1 MPVGNLAR
9 IRAFGIAAVLMVPL
23 GGCGFLES
31 TWDALAFWQDDT
43 PAPMAQADAAPPSSA
58 MAAQTAASD
67 LDKIKAEMSA
77 LEKQRQ
83 WLDGRL
89 KELTAMVAAREGVP
103 KSAAKEMASAMP
115 AAPAPAAPAAPAP
128 APAAAMKTAKA
139 PAPTGDLFAESA
151 SFGVHLASYR
161 KIDDVNRGWAQ
172 LRKALPEQLKGLE
185 ARAIT
190 VDFNDKRGAF
200 IRLKAGPFA
209 SREAA
214 MQKCTELKA
223 AGQYCHVDDFSGEAM
238 GAKS

>member
-1 MPVGNLAR
+1 
-9 IRAFGIAAVLMVPL
+9 
-23 GGCGFLES
+23 
-31 TWDALAFWQDDT
+31 
-43 PAPMAQADAAPPSSA
+43 MA
-58 MAAQTAASD
+58 
-67 LDKIKAEMSA
+67 
-77 LEKQRQ
+77 
-83 WLDGRL
+83 
-89 KELTAMVAAREGVP
+89 
-103 KSAAKEMASAMP
+103 
-115 AAPAPAAPAAPAP
+115 AAPAP
-128 APAAAMKTAKA
+128 APASTTKAAKA
-139 PAPTGDLFAESA
+139 AAATGDLFAETA

-209 SREAA
+209 NREAA
-214 MQKCTELKA
+214 TQKCAELKA

>member
-1 MPVGNLAR
+1 
-9 IRAFGIAAVLMVPL
+9 MVPL

-31 TWDALAFWQDDT
+31 TWDALAFWQDDPPT
-43 PAPMAQADAAPPSSA
+43 AMAQADAAPPSSA

-83 WLDGRL
+83 WLEGRL
-89 KELTAMVAAREGVP
+89 KELTAMVAAREGGP
-103 KSAAKEMASAMP
+103 KAAPKETASAAP
-115 AAPAPAAPAAPAP
+115 AAPAPAAPMAAAPAP
-128 APAAAMKTAKA
+128 APSSAVKAVKA
-139 PAPTGDLFAESA
+139 PVPTGDLFAESA

-161 KIDDVNRGWAQ
+161 KIDDVSRGWAQ

-209 SREAA
+209 NREAA